1 MSNYDYFP
9 SAEEMTNALKN
20 LEKFRDLP
28 KKEMVDHPSHYN
40 FGDIEAITVIEDQG
54 LGEAFC
60 AANVIKYIMRYK
72 HKGTPLEDL
81 KKVKW
86 YTERLISYY
95 ENSNKK

>member
-1 MSNYDYFP
+1 MSNYDYRIP
-9 SAEEMTNALKN
+9 SVEAMTKAL
-20 LEKFRDLP
+20 LEK
-28 KKEMVDHPSHYN
+28 KEAVNHPSHYN
-40 FGDIEAITVIEDQG
+40 SGEIEAITIIEDQG

-60 AANVIKYIMRYK
+60 SGNIIKYIMRYK

-95 ENSNKK
+95 ENK

>member
-1 MSNYDYFP
+1 MSNYDYRIP
-9 SAEEMTNALKN
+9 TSEEIIKK
-20 LEKFRDLP
+20 LEEQNKAQEL
-28 KKEMVDHPSHYN
+28 VNHPSHYN
-40 FGDIEAITVIEDQG
+40 SGEIEAITVIEDQG

-60 AANVIKYIMRYK
+60 SGNIIKYIMRYK